1 MQKAKLTSTA
11 LWGTRSRKAIAG
23 THKARS
29 FVRRWQKTPEAAR
42 IVRDARGFGFEMRV
56 AAINAV
62 GPSVTRAAS
71 GQWARQGRTRCPSF
85 HPAEC
90 RLRTPLVGN
99 QGANSGKSTIIGGLC
114 EQFGLFASTG
124 RNIANN
130 RFTFPQVT
138 WMH

>member
-23 THKARS
+23 PHDARS
-29 FVRRWQKTPEAAR
+29 FVRRGQKTPEVAR
-42 IVRDARGFGFEMRV
+42 IVRDARDFGFEMRV
-56 AAINAV
+56 AATNAV
-62 GPSVTRAAS
+62 GPSVARGFGAA
-71 GQWARQGRTRCPSF
+71 GAQGRPRRTPFYPTEC
-85 HPAEC
+85 HP
-90 RLRTPLVGN
+90 RTPLVGN
-99 QGANSGKSTIIGGLC
+99 QGANSGKSTIIGGSC
-114 EQFGLFASTG
+114 ERFGLFASTG